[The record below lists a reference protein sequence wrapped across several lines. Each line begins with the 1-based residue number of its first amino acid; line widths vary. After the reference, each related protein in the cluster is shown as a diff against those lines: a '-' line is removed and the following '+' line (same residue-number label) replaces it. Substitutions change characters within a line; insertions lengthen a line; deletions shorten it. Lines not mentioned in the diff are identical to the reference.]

1 VIRPENEASQ
11 SLYKKLGFR
20 RLYQLVRMTFTP
32 FTWQENENDSNILRD
47 NLENAVRQ
55 LTIEQRVITA
65 LRDQQESEETIRD
78 FRGITEDE
86 SVIVKSEG
94 EEQGEEEDANEKELL
109 ETIEEQPEDRI
120 NTAEDNS
127 TVTED
132 APEIVEVN
140 GSCDGDE

>member
-1 VIRPENEASQ
+1 
-11 SLYKKLGFR
+11 
-20 RLYQLVRMTFTP
+20 MTFTP
-32 FTWQENENDSNILRD
+32 FIWQENENDSNILRD

-78 FRGITEDE
+78 FTGTTEDD

>member
-1 VIRPENEASQ
+1 MI
-11 SLYKKLGFR
+11 F
-20 RLYQLVRMTFTP
+20 MP
-32 FTWQENENDSNILRD
+32 FIWQESENDSNILRD

-65 LRDQQESEETIRD
+65 LRDQEESEGTIRD
-78 FRGITEDE
+78 LTETTENE
-86 SVIVKSEG
+86 SIVEG
-94 EEQGEEEDANEKELL
+94 EEEGEEEDVDEKELL

-120 NTAEDNS
+120 NTAEDNG
-127 TVTED
+127 TVAED

>member
-1 VIRPENEASQ
+1 
-11 SLYKKLGFR
+11 
-20 RLYQLVRMTFTP
+20 MTFMP

-65 LRDQQESEETIRD
+65 LCDQESGETIRD
-78 FRGITEDE
+78 LTGTTEDE

-94 EEQGEEEDANEKELL
+94 EEQSEEEGNEKELL

-132 APEIVEVN
+132 APETVEVN